1 MKKLL
6 CLCLIVF
13 CLVGCSNSADNGI
26 VSYMEAKEKI
36 INEGAILVDVRTKE
50 EYDTNHI
57 AGASLLTLDS
67 ISEESAS
74 KVIDSKNSV
83 VIVYCKSGNRS
94 SQALTI
100 LKNLGYTEVYDL
112 GAITN
117 WKE

>member
-6 CLCLIVF
+6 FVCLIVF
-13 CLVGCSNSADNGI
+13 CLAGCSNNVDDSM

-50 EYDTNHI
+50 EYDSNHI
-57 AGASLLTLDS
+57 DGASLLTLDT
-67 ISEESAS
+67 INEESAS
-74 KVIDSKNSV
+74 KVIDNKNSV
-83 VIVYCKSGNRS
+83 IIVYCKSGNRS

-112 GAITN
+112 GSINN
-117 WKE
+117 WEE

>member
-1 MKKLL
+1 MKRLL
-6 CLCLIVF
+6 FVCLIVF
-13 CLVGCSNSADNGI
+13 CLAGCSNNVDDSMVN
-26 VSYMEAKEKI
+26 YMEAKEKI

-50 EYDTNHI
+50 EYDSNHI
-57 AGASLLTLDS
+57 DGASLLTLDT
-67 ISEESAS
+67 INEESAS

-112 GAITN
+112 GSINN
-117 WKE
+117 WEE